1 KQLKEDLSQFQEQR
15 LAAAKQL
22 ENDLRQQHLDRAKQL
37 KEDLSQFQERRLA
50 EAKQLKDELRQFRQ
64 DLSIYVFGK

>member
-1 KQLKEDLSQFQEQR
+1 VKD
-15 LAAAKQL
+15 
-22 ENDLRQQHLDRAKQL
+22 
-37 KEDLSQFQERRLA
+37 DLSQFQERRLA